1 LLAAK
6 NNIELL
12 NINIPISNT
21 MKLVQFVMQSM
32 GLTRKASS
40 KIIKEERVSINS
52 VISSS
57 YAAIVNSEDEVCLDG
72 KTINLQTK
80 KVYLFHKPQ
89 NVIVSS
95 KHDDDR
101 QIIYDLIPENLH
113 HLKYIG
119 RLDANSEGLLLLTND
134 ATYKN
139 YIENPKNNIEKIYKV
154 RCFGIIS
161 KADLIKLKKPINVDG
176 IIYHFKHIKLIKPGS
191 NSWYQIILTEGKN
204 REIRKVFEHFGH
216 PVSRIIRL
224 SVDKFQ
230 LDDLKAGELKQVI

>member
-1 LLAAK
+1 
-6 NNIELL
+6 
-12 NINIPISNT
+12 

-52 VISSS
+52 VISTS
-57 YAAIVNSEDEVCLDG
+57 YAVIINAEDEVEVDC

-101 QIIYDLIPENLH
+101 QIIYDLIPEDLH
-113 HLKYIG
+113 YLKYVG

-134 ATYKN
+134 ASYKN
-139 YIENPKNNIEKIYKV
+139 YIENPKSNIEKIYKV

-161 KADLIKLKKPINVDG
+161 KADLIKLKKPINVEG
-176 IIYHFKHIKLIKPGS
+176 VSYNFKHIKLIKTGS
-191 NSWYQIILTEGKN
+191 NSWYQLILTEGKN
-204 REIRKVFEHFGH
+204 REIRKVFEHLGH

-224 SVDKFQ
+224 SVGEFQ
-230 LDDLKAGELKQVI
+230 LGNLKSGELKQVV

>member
-1 LLAAK
+1 
-6 NNIELL
+6 
-12 NINIPISNT
+12 
-21 MKLVQFVMQSM
+21 MQSM
-32 GLTRKASS
+32 GLTRKAAS
-40 KIIKEERVSINS
+40 KIISEKRISINLELS
-52 VISSS
+52 TS
-57 YAAIVNSEDEVCLDG
+57 YSAILNEKDEVRIDD
-72 KTINLQTK
+72 KIISLQTK

-113 HLKYIG
+113 HLKYVG

-134 ATYKN
+134 ASYKN

-161 KADLIKLKKPINVDG
+161 KNDLAKLKKPINVDE
-176 IIYHFKHIKLIKPGS
+176 IIYNFRQIKLIKSGS

-204 REIRKVFEHFGH
+204 REIRKVFEHLGH

-230 LDDLKAGELKQVI
+230 LGNLKAGELKQVI

>member
-1 LLAAK
+1 
-6 NNIELL
+6 
-12 NINIPISNT
+12 
-21 MKLVQFVMQSM
+21 MKLVQFIMQSM
-32 GLTRKASS
+32 GLTRKAASE
-40 KIIKEERVSINS
+40 IIKAERIKINS
-52 VISSS
+52 VLSTS
-57 YAAIVNSEDEVCLDG
+57 YTTIVNSEDEVLLDD

-134 ATYKN
+134 ASYKN

-154 RCFGIIS
+154 RCFGTIS
-161 KADLIKLKKPINVDG
+161 KSKLTKLKNPINVAG
-176 IIYHFKHIKLIKPGS
+176 VIYHFKNIQLIKSGS

-224 SVDKFQ
+224 TVAKFQ
-230 LDDLKAGELKQVI
+230 LGNLKTGELKQVI

>member
-1 LLAAK
+1 
-6 NNIELL
+6 
-12 NINIPISNT
+12 

-57 YAAIVNSEDEVCLDG
+57 YATIVNSEDEVCLDG

-113 HLKYIG
+113 NLKYVG

-139 YIENPKNNIEKIYKV
+139 YIENPKSNIEKIYKV

-161 KADLIKLKKPINVDG
+161 KDDLVSLKKPINVDG
-176 IIYHFKHIKLIKPGS
+176 VSYHFRHIELINTGS

-204 REIRKVFEHFGH
+204 REIRKVFEYLGH

-224 SVDKFQ
+224 SVGEFQ
-230 LDDLKAGELKQVI
+230 LGNLKSGELKQVV